1 MADAK
6 IYCGDQSNLP
16 GRQGYSRFGTRNECL
31 KCGFGAAMYKYRW
44 EPADNQ
50 PMPPPRSRQGCLRTR
65 RHPRGEVKGNQFSR
79 RSGGTSSPRQQFSPP
94 FSLQNHHRTKLIIA
108 IMIWSLACAVAFV
121 LLFKNPPDAITK
133 MENKKKVIKWDK
145 FAGVYALIISG
156 ITAIVILSYSMINR
170 SHGV

>member
-1 MADAK
+1 MQK
-6 IYCGDQSNLP
+6 YIVGDKSNLP

-50 PMPPPRSRQGCLRTR
+50 PMPPPRSRQGCLRAR
-65 RHPRGEVKGNQFSR
+65 RHSKGEVKGNQFSR
-79 RSGGTSSPRQQFSPP
+79 RTGRTFSPQQFSPT
-94 FSLQNHHRTKLIIA
+94 FSLQNHHRTKLIVA
-108 IMIWSLACAVAFV
+108 IMVWSLACAVAFV
-121 LLFKNPPDAITK
+121 VLYKNPPDAITK
-133 MENKKKVIKWDK
+133 IENKKKVIKWDK

-156 ITAIVILSYSMINR
+156 ITAIVILSYSIISR